1 MTRNGFKS
9 LNKDMTNQ
17 YGMKFE
23 EGKTYSLPET
33 TILTKGVNGTGFH
46 FTPYLEDTLAYVN
59 GLEEDICIATVTALG
74 DILTFSDSFNYY
86 GYDNLTATSRIR
98 IDHIMSR
105 EEIIN
110 HMLTRPENA
119 IIRFISGY
127 KLTREEINQI
137 ENTYPDRI
145 MVALAIK
152 YYQEKDKKAY
162 EKAYEKGLYR

>member
-1 MTRNGFKS
+1 MTRSGFKS

-59 GLEEDICIATVTALG
+59 GLKEDICIATVTALG
-74 DILTFSDSFNYY
+74 DILTFSDPFNYY
-86 GYDNLTATSRIR
+86 GYDNLTATSKIR
-98 IDHIMSR
+98 IDHIMS
-105 EEIIN
+105 
-110 HMLTRPENA
+110 
-119 IIRFISGY
+119 
-127 KLTREEINQI
+127 REEINQI

>member
-1 MTRNGFKS
+1 
-9 LNKDMTNQ
+9 
-17 YGMKFE
+17 
-23 EGKTYSLPET
+23 
-33 TILTKGVNGTGFH
+33 
-46 FTPYLEDTLAYVN
+46 
-59 GLEEDICIATVTALG
+59 
-74 DILTFSDSFNYY
+74 
-86 GYDNLTATSRIR
+86 
-98 IDHIMSR
+98 MSR